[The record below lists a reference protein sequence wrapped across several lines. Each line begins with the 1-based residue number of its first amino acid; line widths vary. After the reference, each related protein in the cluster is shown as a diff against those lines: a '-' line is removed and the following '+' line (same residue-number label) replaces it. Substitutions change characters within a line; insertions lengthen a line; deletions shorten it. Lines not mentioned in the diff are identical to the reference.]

1 MCGKFCFGDSVE
13 ERDRVV
19 VDMSVDILFVVLG
32 DVVVDGHGL
41 FLAIVE
47 VGDVRERENVLCEVK
62 AGCFLREEQR
72 EHAEHDVLQDIVRD
86 EREEHAEPDA
96 ALYIGG
102 EDWPVGVP
110 TIKTMA

>member
-1 MCGKFCFGDSVE
+1 MCGKFWFGDSVE
-13 ERDRVV
+13 ERDRVAV
-19 VDMSVDILFVVLG
+19 HMSVDILFVVLG